1 MEAGI
6 MLTAGVFRA
15 LGDPTRLRIVEMLAI
30 NGEMCVCKITE
41 ELKISQSSASHHLA
55 TLRHAGLVHVKRVG
69 QWSHYSLNRKTV
81 SEGVKD
87 FVDDLLVAL
96 DAAPTEVS
104 VCPPRDRLDRMP
116 ISIAGVQAEVD

>member
-1 MEAGI
+1 
-6 MLTAGVFRA
+6 MLIAGVFRA
-15 LGDPTRLRIVEMLAI
+15 LGDPTRLRIVEMLAV

-69 QWSHYSLNRKTV
+69 QWSHYSLNRATV
-81 SEGVKD
+81 SGVVKD
-87 FVDDLLVAL
+87 FLDAALMAL

-104 VCPPRDRLDRMP
+104 VCPRKDKLDRMP
-116 ISIAGVQAEVD
+116 VSIAGVQEEFD